1 MSNGNHPTAGLPGDA
16 PSTMLLVL
24 HKLEDMGRRLEKMEE
39 ALDRKYAP
47 REAYDSRLIQIEKEI
62 EGIHSDQQWVIRG
75 VLTAAGG
82 LIVSLIYAVLKSGIF
97 K

>member
-1 MSNGNHPTAGLPGDA
+1 MSNGNQGGTNMGADV
-16 PSTMLLVL
+16 PSTLLLLV
-24 HKLEDMGRRLEKMEE
+24 HMLEDMGRRLEKMEE

-62 EGIHSDQQWVIRG
+62 EGIHNDQQWVIRG